1 MNTNGILFKIRCLN
15 EDIINLSQILK
26 YFYSA
31 ISPIGAEDDN
41 FRVSCIQNLQQKVVE
56 LEHIIDDKNKVIE
69 NQNLYIQDIKTKM
82 NKSVTNIGIQ
92 VSRDELFGNQ
102 ATSNFNM
109 RNNRLGYQTHCDTG
123 MELHYLNQAK
133 STEEI
138 TYDTPKEY
146 MNLENNGSRF
156 LDSSKFG
163 SLKQK
168 LSSASK

>member
-1 MNTNGILFKIRCLN
+1 MFLTIRCFN
-15 EDIINLSQILK
+15 KDIINLSLTMK

-31 ISPIGAEDDN
+31 ISPIGVEDEN

-102 ATSNFNM
+102 ATSNYNM
-109 RNNRLGYQTHCDTG
+109 GNNRLGYQTHCDTG